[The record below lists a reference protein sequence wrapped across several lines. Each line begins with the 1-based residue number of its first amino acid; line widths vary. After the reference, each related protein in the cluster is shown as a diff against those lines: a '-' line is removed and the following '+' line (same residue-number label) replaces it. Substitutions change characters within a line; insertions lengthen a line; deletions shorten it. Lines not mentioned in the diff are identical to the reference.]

1 MAGSKEGATD
11 GQAGRNGAVN
21 VTTVGLQ
28 RWAAESATDEAAVEL
43 LSLVAGGRLLTR
55 SCPWVRPCVRP
66 GWFWLDPRPLK
77 GLAEG
82 LRGRDRHL
90 VALVVALLVD
100 GQLGRI
106 DHAVAAV

>member
-1 MAGSKEGATD
+1 MASKQTGRGASSGT
-11 GQAGRNGAVN
+11 VTVT
-21 VTTVGLQ
+21 VTTVGL
-28 RWAAESATDEAAVEL
+28 RRRAAGSATDEAAVEL

-66 GWFWLDPRPLK
+66 GWFWLDPRPLE

-90 VALVVALLVD
+90 VALVVALLAD
-100 GQLGRI
+100 GQLGRA
-106 DHAVAAV
+106 DRAVAAAA